1 MLNKGN
7 DGLTAREEQQNYK
20 GSPEISV
27 DSEAGAVPHG
37 QRVLAIQTVN
47 VTNGACRCPANQE
60 KKNGI
65 HQHFEPQRK
74 FQCLFGTSLKVSQ
87 YISFT

>member
-27 DSEAGAVPHG
+27 DSDAGAVPHG
-37 QRVLAIQTVN
+37 QRVLAAEGPEGCTLLLSSRFCDSQDNYHV
-47 VTNGACRCPANQE
+47 RR
-60 KKNGI
+60 KK
-65 HQHFEPQRK
+65 
-74 FQCLFGTSLKVSQ
+74 
-87 YISFT
+87 